1 MLNAC
6 RIFNAILN
14 LQADFWGMSSAPLS
28 PYLPLGGWQTF
39 VLAGRVYPPPPCYF
53 FAPPL
58 HSLHNY
64 AKICCATQ
72 YFFCF
77 LVLSPLSS
85 PTQPVLLAFWTGTAT
100 GIFRLPPAPP
110 SPPLPH
116 LFVHVFLWPGASYPS
131 SSSRAHLFSR
141 IIFSALLHFSG
152 PEPDATRRRRRR
164 LLFGHFMHERRR
176 LMALACFRLV
186 LSSFNLISFQA
197 MPLLLPLLR
206 PTD

>member
-1 MLNAC
+1 MPFSIFKRTSGAC
-6 RIFNAILN
+6 PVHPPSLR
-14 LQADFWGMSSAPLS
+14 
-28 PYLPLGGWQTF
+28 GWQTF
-39 VLAGRVYPPPPCYF
+39 VLAGRVYPPPPCHF

-116 LFVHVFLWPGASYPS
+116 LFLHVFLWPRRELAQLQLPRALIFPDYFFCSITFLWPGAGRDSTS
-131 SSSRAHLFSR
+131 SSA
-141 IIFSALLHFSG
+141 
-152 PEPDATRRRRRR
+152 
-164 LLFGHFMHERRR
+164 
-176 LMALACFRLV
+176 
-186 LSSFNLISFQA
+186 SFWPFYA
-197 MPLLLPLLR
+197 
-206 PTD
+206 